1 MADGDKIKQVF
12 WNIAENAV
20 RAMREGGVLRVSIER
35 MGDDWQVS
43 FADTGT
49 GMTPQQTEK
58 IFEPFQSNFEGGT
71 GLGLAVV
78 YQIVQAHEGKV
89 WARSK
94 PGQGTT
100 FVLRLRRLDAE
111 RSVAVGSSRPWRRS
125 KPSQSHSSGDSL
137 QRPPG
142 QGGRVANILVCD
154 DERSICEMLDIALRR
169 EGHRVETVNS
179 GQAAK
184 NKIDGNL
191 YDLIITDI
199 KMPNIDGIEVLKHA
213 HRVSPDSPVI
223 LITAVDDYEAA
234 VEAVKAGGA
243 SDYIRKSP
251 GLVDEIKLAIN
262 RVLEKLSLSK
272 QNFALRR
279 DNAAHNSLDNII
291 GSSAAME
298 KLKQTLRT
306 VASTASTVLI
316 HGESGTGKELVA
328 RAVHICSPRA
338 GEPFVSVNCG
348 AFPETLLESELFG
361 YLKGAFTGANQ
372 NKRGLFEVAGGGTI
386 FLDEI
391 SEMTLAMQVK
401 LLRVLQ
407 ERTVRPVGGTSE
419 IPIDVRVIAA
429 TNRDLDKAVAENLF
443 REDLYYRLN
452 VIPIR
457 VPNLRERRE
466 DIPLLANHFQ
476 KKYAAAAGRSIL
488 RVNKESL
495 EALCGY
501 EWPGNVR
508 QLENT
513 VERAVALETTEELH
527 VELPAE
533 RPKARAA
540 AAGVGISGNMGEVA
554 AGRGAAARGR
564 HGNLRCRHRAHAS
577 ADFAG
582 ALKRRADE
590 GRRSAGN
597 FLPVVPAFDEEVRA
611 VAASSEPRVPS

>member
-1 MADGDKIKQVF
+1 
-12 WNIAENAV
+12 
-20 RAMREGGVLRVSIER
+20 
-35 MGDDWQVS
+35 
-43 FADTGT
+43 
-49 GMTPQQTEK
+49 
-58 IFEPFQSNFEGGT
+58 
-71 GLGLAVV
+71 
-78 YQIVQAHEGKV
+78 
-89 WARSK
+89 
-94 PGQGTT
+94 
-100 FVLRLRRLDAE
+100 
-111 RSVAVGSSRPWRRS
+111 
-125 KPSQSHSSGDSL
+125 
-137 QRPPG
+137 
-142 QGGRVANILVCD
+142 VANILVCD

-169 EGHRVETVNS
+169 DGHRVETVQS

-191 YDLIITDI
+191 FDLIITDI
-199 KMPNIDGIEVLKHA
+199 KMPNIDGIEVLRHA

-279 DNAAHNSLDNII
+279 DAASHNSLDNII
-291 GSSAAME
+291 GSGPAME
-298 KLKQTLRT
+298 KLKQTVRT

-338 GEPFVSVNCG
+338 TEPFVSVNCG
-348 AFPETLLESELFG
+348 AFPESLLESELFG

-419 IPIDVRVIAA
+419 ISIDVRVVAA

-466 DIPLLANHFQ
+466 DILLLANHFL
-476 KKYAAAAGRSIL
+476 KKYAGAANRSIL
-488 RVNKESL
+488 RVNKDSL
-495 EALCGY
+495 DALCDY

-513 VERAVALETTEELH
+513 VERAVALEMSDELH

-540 AAGVGISGNMGEVA
+540 AAGAGAVGGVSEIAPGAVLPEGVGMEVFVANIERGLLQNALEHSSGVQTKAADLLGISY
-554 AGRGAAARGR
+554 RSFR
-564 HGNLRCRHRAHAS
+564 HLMKKYE
-577 ADFAG
+577 
-582 ALKRRADE
+582 L
-590 GRRSAGN
+590 
-597 FLPVVPAFDEEVRA
+597 
-611 VAASSEPRVPS
+611 